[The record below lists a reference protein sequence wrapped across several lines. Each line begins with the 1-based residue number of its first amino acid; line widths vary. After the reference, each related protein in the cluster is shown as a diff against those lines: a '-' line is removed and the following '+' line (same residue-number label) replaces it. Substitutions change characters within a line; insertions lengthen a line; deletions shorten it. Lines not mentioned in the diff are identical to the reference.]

1 MTFFSWRFTL
11 IKSPTITV
19 AFVFFFVRWHSSH
32 RIDQNLCP
40 NVLMFFMSRREWTFW
55 CTAPTLQALRIR
67 RDRHTSSNG
76 TAVRNFSAL
85 WVKQT
90 VTEIVIPLLLVYASG
105 TQFFSSI
112 LKCPRYEIFRDCEKN
127 NFSQKSLYSSVRHVD
142 LKFTTHFLSTYGRVP

>member
-32 RIDQNLCP
+32 RIDPLYALCP
-40 NVLMFFMSRREWTFW
+40 YVKVEWTFW
-55 CTAPTLQALRIR
+55 CTAPLYKFSASGAIGIQVPKGPPSKFFGTVRQTFCDKN
-67 RDRHTSSNG
+67 RDTSS
-76 TAVRNFSAL
+76 
-85 WVKQT
+85 
-90 VTEIVIPLLLVYASG
+90 LVYLSK